1 MRIVNREQFLLLP
14 ANTLFSKYK
23 PMVFGD
29 IAIKGDTTASGGD
42 YYYQAIADAVYC
54 ASTDEM
60 VKVLVAATAHGHEF
74 NIDLECES
82 RDGFYDADQL
92 FAVWDKRDVE
102 QLINRLKS
110 CL

>member
-42 YYYQAIADAVYC
+42 YYYQAIADAVD
-54 ASTDEM
+54 SVSSDEM
-60 VKVLVAATAHGHEF
+60 FKILVAATAHGHEF
-74 NIDLECES
+74 NIDLDCES
-82 RDGFYDADQL
+82 RDGFYDEDQL